1 MGIAD
6 LRSVKEFILQKSLQD
21 HQLTRD
27 EEKFLD
33 SLNKQVSYLLAFYL
47 IKKAIT
53 FRKLWT
59 KSLKALPSN
68 ATTSR

>member
-33 SLNKQVSYLLAFYL
+33 SLNKQVSYLLALF
-47 IKKAIT
+47 IS
-53 FRKLWT
+53 
-59 KSLKALPSN
+59 SLLN
-68 ATTSR
+68 